1 MKSMVLPPQ
10 AYEVKIAPHPA
21 PFSVLKFTGRDAVS
35 ELYRYEVEFTSP
47 VAHIPMEK
55 VLGRSAKFIIDT
67 IDPNA
72 EYLRHMFGENAEKF
86 SDMPPARTIRGVVTQ
101 FVQFETSADQTRYKL
116 VIEPRTADLARGKK
130 SRLFQKQSVQEII
143 TETLQ
148 HYGYG
153 DGVDFKFQLR
163 AQYKRHEYITQYHE
177 STLAFIQRIAADE
190 GIWFRFEQVK
200 NRDVIVFGDDLDA
213 YARYQRTV
221 PLRRESGLESAGA
234 EAIKTLEC
242 HMRRVPESVQLNDY
256 NHRHANVPLLVE
268 ANAASNDTT
277 TNGVD
282 SHWGEHYATPDE
294 GQRIARLRHEA
305 HLAQQTTFIG
315 TGNAF
320 ALEAGEVLKLDRN
333 PAGAPHGLFIVS
345 VESSGGRRQAY
356 WNTFTAIPSDRV
368 WRTPVDPKA
377 QPGIDGILPAR
388 ITSPGD
394 YHRAYLTPEGWYVIK
409 LPFDLDAWSPGGTS
423 RPVRRAQPFSGD
435 NYGHHFPLIDGAE
448 VAVSFTLGDPN
459 RPIIVGALHD
469 SLHRDLVNNFN
480 HTRNLIR
487 TAAQNEL
494 RMEDRDGFEHIRLT
508 TPFQTS
514 ELSLGH
520 MVDAN
525 GKERGQGVE
534 LRTDEHLVV
543 RSGKG
548 ILISADAQP
557 GAHGKQMDMESTRKL
572 LEQALEQTEELAAAA
587 KSARAAVADF
597 AGQRALLENVLNGL
611 EQPAV
616 VMSAPDGIAMVS
628 GDHLQ
633 LSAGKNLMANAGGSA
648 DIGVGKNFTVAA
660 GEAVSLFAQ
669 KQGMKLFAAR
679 GKVEVRAQRG
689 EMKLAALKDFTITS
703 TGDRLVLTAEKEV
716 WIGVGGSYIKINAN
730 GIEYGTPGD
739 IYERC
744 AYWGLEPA
752 VSGAVNKAGLAN
764 SLPTRDVVLNT
775 AAAPASLGSIPKGMP
790 YKLFADGVLV
800 KQGVI
805 DATGQIPVEHYV
817 TTKKYT
823 LALAGGA
830 THTIPVAFDYRG
842 DAANAGLANEGFQF
856 QEKSLAEDVAV
867 AGDRALHRQ
876 RYNNDVLNTES
887 DMTTTDTAANTGPGD

>member
-1 MKSMVLPPQ
+1 MKSMVLPSQ
-10 AYEVKIAPHPA
+10 AYELKLAPHPA
-21 PFSVLKFTGRDAVS
+21 PFSVLKFTGYDAVS
-35 ELYRYEVEFTSP
+35 QLYRYEVEFTSP
-47 VAHIPMEK
+47 VDHIPMK
-55 VLGRSAKFIIDT
+55 NVLGRPAKLIIDT

-86 SDMPPARTIRGVVTQ
+86 SDMPPARTIHGIVTQ
-101 FVQFETSADQTRYKL
+101 FSKFDTSADETRYKL
-116 VIEPRTADLARGKK
+116 VIEPRTANLARGMK

-143 TETLQ
+143 TETLC
-148 HYGYG
+148 HYGFG

-177 STLAFIQRIAADE
+177 STFAFIQRIAADE

-200 NRDVIVFGDDLDA
+200 NREVIVFGDDLDA

-221 PLRRESGLESAGA
+221 PLRRESGLDSAGA

-242 HMRRVPESVQLNDY
+242 HMQRVPESVQLNDY
-256 NHRHANVPLLVE
+256 NHRQANVPLLVE

-282 SHWGEHYATPDE
+282 SRWGEHYETPDE
-294 GQRIARLRHEA
+294 GQRIAQLRHEA
-305 HLAQQTTFIG
+305 HLAQQITFKG

-333 PAGAPHGLFIVS
+333 LARAPHGLFIVS

-377 QPGIDGILPAR
+377 QPVIDGILPAR

-423 RPVRRAQPFSGD
+423 RPVRRAAPYSGD

-448 VAVSFTLGDPN
+448 VAIMFTLGDPN

-469 SLHRDLVNNFN
+469 SLHPDSVNNFN
-480 HTRNLIR
+480 HTHNLIR

-520 MVDAN
+520 MVDGN

-534 LRTDEHLVV
+534 LRTDEHLAM

-548 ILISADAQP
+548 ILISTDAQP
-557 GAHGKQMDMESTRKL
+557 GANGKQMDMESTRKF
-572 LEQALEQTEELAAAA
+572 LEQALEQLEILADAA
-587 KSARAAVADF
+587 KSARAAAADLE
-597 AGQRALLENVLNGL
+597 ALRELLDNVINGL
-611 EQPAV
+611 ERPAV

-633 LSAGKNLMANAGGSA
+633 MSAGKNVIATAGGSA
-648 DIGVGKNFTVAA
+648 DIGVKKNFTVAA
-660 GEAVSLFAQ
+660 GGAVSLFAQ
-669 KQGMKLFAAR
+669 KQGMKLFAAM
-679 GKVEVRAQRG
+679 GKVEIQAQRG
-689 EMKLAALKDFTITS
+689 EMSLAALKDFTITS
-703 TGDRLVLTAEKEV
+703 SADRVVLTADKEV
-716 WIGVGGSYIKINAN
+716 WIGAGGSYIKINAN

-752 VSGAVNKAGLAN
+752 VSGASNKQALAN
-764 SLPTRDVVLNT
+764 ALPTRDVMLNT
-775 AAAPASLGSIPKGMP
+775 SAAPASLGSIPKGTP

-805 DATGQIPVEHYV
+805 DASGQIPVDHYV

-823 LALAGGA
+823 LTLAGGA

-842 DAANAGLANEGFQF
+842 DATNAGLANQGFQF
-856 QEKSLAEDVAV
+856 QEKSSAQDITP

-876 RYNNDVLNTES
+876 RYSDDVLNPAS
-887 DMTTTDTAANTGPGD
+887 DTATNTAADTRSGD

>member
-1 MKSMVLPPQ
+1 MKSMVLPSQ
-10 AYEVKIAPHPA
+10 AYELKLAPHPA
-21 PFSVLKFTGRDAVS
+21 PFSVLKFAGLDAVS

-47 VAHIPMEK
+47 VAHIPTEK
-55 VLGRSAKFIIDT
+55 VLGRPARFIIDT

-86 SDMPPARTIRGVVTQ
+86 SDMPPARTIHGVVTE

-143 TETLQ
+143 TQTLN

-177 STLAFIQRIAADE
+177 STFAFIQRIAADE

-200 NRDVIVFGDDLDA
+200 NREVIIFGDDLDA
-213 YARYQRTV
+213 YARNQRTV

-234 EAIKTLEC
+234 QAIKSLEC
-242 HMRRVPESVQLNDY
+242 RMQRVPESVQLNDY
-256 NHRHANVPLLVE
+256 NHRQANVPLLVE
-268 ANAASNDTT
+268 ANAARNDTT

-282 SHWGEHYATPDE
+282 SRWGEHYATPEE
-294 GQRIARLRHEA
+294 GQRIAQLRHEA
-305 HLAQQTTFIG
+305 HLAQQTTFKG
-315 TGNAF
+315 EGNAF
-320 ALEAGEVLKLDRN
+320 ALEVGEVLKIDPN
-333 PAGAPHGLFIVS
+333 PAYAPHGLFILS

-368 WRTPVDPKA
+368 WRTPIDPEA
-377 QPGIDGILPAR
+377 QPVIKGLLPAR

-394 YHRAYLTPEGWYVIK
+394 YSRAYLTPEGWYVIK

-423 RPVRRAQPFSGD
+423 RPVRRSKPFSGD

-448 VAVSFTLGDPN
+448 VAIAFTLGDPN

-469 SLHRDLVNNFN
+469 SLHPDLVNTFN

-487 TAAQNEL
+487 TVAQNEL
-494 RMEDRDGFEHIRLT
+494 RMEDRDGLEHIRLT

-520 MVDAN
+520 MVDGN
-525 GKERGQGVE
+525 SKERGQGAE
-534 LRTDEHLVV
+534 LRTDEHLAM

-557 GAHGKQMDMESTRKL
+557 GANGKQMDMESTRKL
-572 LEQALEQTEELAAAA
+572 LEQALEQMEELAAAA
-587 KSARAAVADF
+587 KSARAGVADL
-597 AGQRALLENVLNGL
+597 AAQREVLDNVLKRF
-611 EQPAV
+611 EYPAV
-616 VMSAPDGIAMVS
+616 VMSAPDGIGLVS

-633 LSAGKNLMANAGGSA
+633 LSAGKNLIANAGGSA
-648 DIGVGKNFTVAA
+648 DIGVQNNFTVAA
-660 GEAVSLFAQ
+660 GEAISLFAQ
-669 KQGMKLFAAR
+669 KGGMKLFAAR
-679 GKVEVRAQRG
+679 GKVEVQAQRG
-689 EMKLAALKDFTITS
+689 EMTLAALKDFTITS
-703 TGDRLVLTAEKEV
+703 SADRIVLTAAKEV
-716 WIGVGGSYIKINAN
+716 WIGAGGSYIRISAN
-730 GIEYGTPGD
+730 GIEYCTPGD

-752 VSGAVNKAGLAN
+752 ASSPVHKQALAN
-764 SLPTRDVVLNT
+764 ALPTQHVMLDA

-805 DATGQIPVEHYV
+805 DASGQIPVDHHV

-830 THTIPVAFDYRG
+830 T
-842 DAANAGLANEGFQF
+842 
-856 QEKSLAEDVAV
+856 
-867 AGDRALHRQ
+867 
-876 RYNNDVLNTES
+876 
-887 DMTTTDTAANTGPGD
+887 